1 MNIPK
6 NFDKPFIND
15 GRSCPKCGATF
26 QKLTFKCPFCKMI
39 LINGDYLK

>member
-15 GRSCPKCGATF
+15 GRSCPKCGAIF
-26 QKLTFKCPFCKMI
+26 PKLTFKCKFCGKE
-39 LINGDYLK
+39 LINKEY